1 MASKIK
7 TTSKMRMTLKIED
20 DLKNKD
26 GLKLKK
32 EDYLGSKGNSIL
44 NCSSG

>member
-1 MASKIK
+1 MK
-7 TTSKMRMTLKIED
+7 TTSKIDDLKIED